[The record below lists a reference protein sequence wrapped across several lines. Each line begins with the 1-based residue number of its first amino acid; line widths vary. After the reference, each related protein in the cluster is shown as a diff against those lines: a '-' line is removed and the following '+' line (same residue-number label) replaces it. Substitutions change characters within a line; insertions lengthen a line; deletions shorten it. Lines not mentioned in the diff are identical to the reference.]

1 MFVCFVVVVFWGRGL
16 GVVVVV
22 VVFFFFFFWGGGG
35 GWGIR
40 EINAVNQCNHFCYSD
55 RPTVVPLR
63 RLGEPVPITT
73 TFLL

>member
-1 MFVCFVVVVFWGRGL
+1 MLLLFFFF
-16 GVVVVV
+16 
-22 VVFFFFFFWGGGG
+22 VVFFFFGGGG
-35 GWGIR
+35 GGIR